1 MLDSHKEEQ
10 RNVVAAQEDLLLR
23 GRIVFF
29 FIGDVTTFVYV
40 ELGRK
45 VNEEEKGNHWKSRVL
60 EQVKMVFVKGLI
72 LNKSQRVHCP
82 LQESSYC

>member
-29 FIGDVTTFVYV
+29 FFLL
-40 ELGRK
+40 EMLQHLCML
-45 VNEEEKGNHWKSRVL
+45 NWEEKLMKKRRVIIGRA
-60 EQVKMVFVKGLI
+60 EF
-72 LNKSQRVHCP
+72 
-82 LQESSYC
+82 

>member
-29 FIGDVTTFVYV
+29 FLLEMLQHLCMLNWEGKLMKKRRVIIGRAEF
-40 ELGRK
+40 
-45 VNEEEKGNHWKSRVL
+45 
-60 EQVKMVFVKGLI
+60 
-72 LNKSQRVHCP
+72 
-82 LQESSYC
+82 